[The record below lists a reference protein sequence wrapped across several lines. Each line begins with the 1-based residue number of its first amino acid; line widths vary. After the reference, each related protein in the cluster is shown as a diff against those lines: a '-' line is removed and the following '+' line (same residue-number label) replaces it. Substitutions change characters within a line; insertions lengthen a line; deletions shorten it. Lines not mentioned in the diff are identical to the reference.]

1 MSSLSWKVDASP
13 SFFAGLQN
21 FQEKKSDLLRHIA
34 GSERLADVR
43 PASRLEVRPRPEML
57 ASGVPAIDALTGG
70 LPRGCLTEIW
80 GAASSGKSSV
90 LLAAIAAATRREETC
105 VLIDASDSFDPS
117 SGDKAGVDFGRLLW
131 VRCGEQ
137 RTMSPAGSSRSP
149 ANFNK
154 ASEKQPQADGLVRSS
169 VAQKQGS
176 ERRLEQVLKSTDLV
190 LQSGGF
196 GLVALDLAGIPEKFA
211 RRIPLA
217 SWFRFQRAVEHTK
230 TALLVISESPC
241 AQTCASL
248 VVKLGTQFPGPGS
261 QLSEKPAHAHV
272 LEGLQVG
279 AEVVRSRLERK
290 PMQSLRVVFETQA
303 VRAG

>member
-1 MSSLSWKVDASP
+1 MSSLSWKVDAAP
-13 SFFAGLQN
+13 SFVAGLQN
-21 FQEKKSDLLRHIA
+21 FQEKKTGLLRHIA
-34 GSERLADVR
+34 GSERLVDVR

-57 ASGVPAIDALTGG
+57 SSGVPAIDALTGG
-70 LPRGCLTEIW
+70 FPRGCLTEIW

-105 VLIDASDSFDPS
+105 VLIDASDSFDPVS
-117 SGDKAGVDFGRLLW
+117 AGKAGVDFGRLLW
-131 VRCGEQ
+131 VRCGE
-137 RTMSPAGSSRSP
+137 SPAVGARSATDRERMHEQLKTQDLSRSYR
-149 ANFNK
+149 N
-154 ASEKQPQADGLVRSS
+154 
-169 VAQKQGS
+169 QKQRN

-196 GLVALDLAGIPEKFA
+196 GLVALDLAGIPEKFV

-230 TALLVISESPC
+230 TVLLVISESPC

-248 VVKLGTQFPGPGS
+248 VVKLERR
-261 QLSEKPAHAHV
+261 LSAISSWAQEKPAHAQV
-272 LEGLQVG
+272 LDGLRVE

-290 PMQSLRVVFETQA
+290 PMQSIRAAFETQA